1 MNNEYSIV
9 VVLILFSFHLSNLI
23 QPTKHCLI
31 MTMYVGITQLQL
43 DQILCEYHQ
52 KLQSLKSLNWVTYR
66 KVWVTDWFM
75 NF

>member
-1 MNNEYSIV
+1 MNNGYSIV
-9 VVLILFSFHLSNLI
+9 VVLILFSFHLISRT
-23 QPTKHCLI
+23 QPTKHYLK

-66 KVWVTDWFM
+66 QVWVTDWFM